1 MTPFEFL
8 AKWGNPHFINQLTER
23 QAAQTHFN
31 DICALVNHPDAIS
44 YGNLEQFNFET
55 RTVKPGGSK
64 GWADVYYQGRFIWE
78 YKGPQGDLAQAYKQ
92 LLLYK
97 DELGNPP
104 LLITCDLKTI
114 NIYTNYTDTVR
125 QSYLIDL
132 TRLVAADGLDLL
144 KRVFHAPRPELD
156 AFFKPQQTKE
166 QRTLATADD
175 FIRVANQLRGLAQTD
190 FPDYTPEQ
198 QAHFLIRLL
207 FCLFAENIGLLP
219 KRLFSEWA
227 ALPADT
233 SHNIQELLMM
243 LQQLFGKMRV
253 GGWFGFNKIL
263 HFNGGLFDDDSVP
276 PLLTGEIMA
285 SLRQACRQDW
295 SQLEPSI
302 FGTLF
307 ERVLNEAKR
316 KQLGAHYT
324 RKEDIMLIV
333 GPILMKPLRDEWQQL
348 RIEAQFALKQGENG
362 RFFPKLQQFAQK
374 IAAMRVL
381 DPACG
386 SGNFLY
392 VALRE
397 LLDLQKEVILFAQR
411 HELGNIPLTVDPAQ
425 IYGLEVEVYAHELAQ
440 VTVWIG
446 YIQWRFENGFEN
458 LGEPILR
465 ALHNIERHDAIL
477 SYNEQGQPF
486 EPVWPVAE
494 VIIGNPP
501 FLGGQKM
508 LAIFGEKY
516 MKDLRMI
523 YQGRL
528 PGGVDLVC
536 YWFEKARAMI
546 ERQQTQRAGLL
557 TTQGIRGGANREV
570 LQRIKTTGDIFW
582 AWADKTWP
590 ESSGTMVHVS
600 MVGFDGGTTKWHEL
614 NGKKVKRIHA
624 DLTSQVDLT
633 QAQRLAENKKRA
645 FQGPVKVGPF
655 EIDNSLA
662 QSMLAATN
670 PSGKSNATVIKP
682 WLNGSDIGGRARHKW
697 IIDFDKLSLAEAAQF
712 VVPFRYVEQHVK
724 ADREQNQNTQ
734 RRTFWWRLGASGIE
748 LLQAKASCQRLIITP
763 RVSKYRLFIWAAAEL
778 VPDSAV
784 VAITLESDYAFGVL
798 HSKAHELWARRT
810 GTQLRDA
817 VSGFRYTPTSTF
829 ETFPF
834 PYPLGSEPMDSPIV
848 QQIGDWARRLV
859 MFRDEWLNP
868 PEVGEAILQK
878 RTLTNLY
885 NALEYYQ
892 QEVKPKHHDP
902 KRWLSEIGHLLQLG
916 RVRAETVITLAEIE
930 QLAYLHQQ
938 LDQAVFAAYGWPADM
953 DEEEIL
959 GRLLELNE
967 ARGA

>member
-1 MTPFEFL
+1 
-8 AKWGNPHFINQLTER
+8 
-23 QAAQTHFN
+23 
-31 DICALVNHPDAIS
+31 
-44 YGNLEQFNFET
+44 
-55 RTVKPGGSK
+55 
-64 GWADVYYQGRFIWE
+64 
-78 YKGPQGDLAQAYKQ
+78 
-92 LLLYK
+92 
-97 DELGNPP
+97 
-104 LLITCDLKTI
+104 
-114 NIYTNYTDTVR
+114 
-125 QSYLIDL
+125 
-132 TRLVAADGLDLL
+132 
-144 KRVFHAPRPELD
+144 
-156 AFFKPQQTKE
+156 
-166 QRTLATADD
+166 
-175 FIRVANQLRGLAQTD
+175 
-190 FPDYTPEQ
+190 
-198 QAHFLIRLL
+198 
-207 FCLFAENIGLLP
+207 
-219 KRLFSEWA
+219 
-227 ALPADT
+227 
-233 SHNIQELLMM
+233 
-243 LQQLFGKMRV
+243 
-253 GGWFGFNKIL
+253 
-263 HFNGGLFDDDSVP
+263 
-276 PLLTGEIMA
+276 
-285 SLRQACRQDW
+285 
-295 SQLEPSI
+295 
-302 FGTLF
+302 
-307 ERVLNEAKR
+307 
-316 KQLGAHYT
+316 
-324 RKEDIMLIV
+324 
-333 GPILMKPLRDEWQQL
+333 
-348 RIEAQFALKQGENG
+348 
-362 RFFPKLQQFAQK
+362 
-374 IAAMRVL
+374 
-381 DPACG
+381 
-386 SGNFLY
+386 
-392 VALRE
+392 
-397 LLDLQKEVILFAQR
+397 
-411 HELGNIPLTVDPAQ
+411 
-425 IYGLEVEVYAHELAQ
+425 VYAHELAQ

-477 SYNEQGQPF
+477 GYDEQGQPY

-600 MVGFDGGTTKWHEL
+600 MVGFDGGTTAWHEL
-614 NGKKVKRIHA
+614 NGKRVKRIHA

-712 VVPFRYVEQHVK
+712 IVPFRYVEQHVK

-916 RVRAETVITLAEIE
+916 RVRAETVITLQEIE

-967 ARGA
+967 TRGA

>member
-477 SYNEQGQPF
+477 GYDEQGQPF

-501 FLGGQKM
+501 FLGGSK
-508 LAIFGEKY
+508 IRGELGDSY
-516 MKDLRMI
+516 TNALFNLYAD
-523 YQGRL
+523 RL
-528 PGGVDLVC
+528 PACDLVC

-546 ERQQTQRAGLL
+546 ATQQTLRVGLL

-570 LQRIKTTGDIFW
+570 LKRIKETGDIFW

-590 ESSGTMVHVS
+590 ESSGVMVHVS
-600 MVGFDGGTTKWHEL
+600 MVGFDDGTK
-614 NGKKVKRIHA
+614 I
-624 DLTSQVDLT
+624 
-633 QAQRLAENKKRA
+633 
-645 FQGPVKVGPF
+645 
-655 EIDNSLA
+655 
-662 QSMLAATN
+662 
-670 PSGKSNATVIKP
+670 
-682 WLNGSDIGGRARHKW
+682 GRA
-697 IIDFDKLSLAEAAQF
+697 
-712 VVPFRYVEQHVK
+712 HV
-724 ADREQNQNTQ
+724 
-734 RRTFWWRLGASGIE
+734 
-748 LLQAKASCQRLIITP
+748 
-763 RVSKYRLFIWAAAEL
+763 
-778 VPDSAV
+778 
-784 VAITLESDYAFGVL
+784 
-798 HSKAHELWARRT
+798 
-810 GTQLRDA
+810 
-817 VSGFRYTPTSTF
+817 
-829 ETFPF
+829 
-834 PYPLGSEPMDSPIV
+834 
-848 QQIGDWARRLV
+848 
-859 MFRDEWLNP
+859 
-868 PEVGEAILQK
+868 
-878 RTLTNLY
+878 
-885 NALEYYQ
+885 
-892 QEVKPKHHDP
+892 
-902 KRWLSEIGHLLQLG
+902 
-916 RVRAETVITLAEIE
+916 
-930 QLAYLHQQ
+930 
-938 LDQAVFAAYGWPADM
+938 
-953 DEEEIL
+953 
-959 GRLLELNE
+959 
-967 ARGA
+967 